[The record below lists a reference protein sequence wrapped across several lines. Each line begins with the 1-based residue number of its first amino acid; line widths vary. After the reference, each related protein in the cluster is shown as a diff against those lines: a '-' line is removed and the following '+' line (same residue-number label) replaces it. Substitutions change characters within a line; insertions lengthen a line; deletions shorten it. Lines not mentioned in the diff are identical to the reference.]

1 MMKKMTL
8 LALVG
13 ALVVAMTAG
22 TAIAKPD
29 KAKGPKKEKTITYVF
44 HGTVGAVTP
53 AGADPL
59 TGEIVGSD
67 SVTVDVKKGNKA
79 ARTFVAA
86 NGASQTF
93 EAGPGT
99 KIEVNGEDATLADV
113 QVGDEV
119 KVQVKAPASDTS
131 LTARQLQVED
141 ESAEDSA
148 PAA

>member
-1 MMKKMTL
+1 MMKRMSI

-22 TAIAKPD
+22 TAVAKPD
-29 KAKGPKKEKTITYVF
+29 KAKGPKKPKTITYVF
-44 HGTVGAVTP
+44 HGTVETVTP
-53 AGADPL
+53 GTDSP
-59 TGEIVGSD
+59 TGETVGSG

-79 ARTFVAA
+79 ARTFDAA
-86 NGASQTF
+86 HGASQTF
-93 EAGPGT
+93 EVDSET

-131 LTARQLQVED
+131 LTAGQLQVED